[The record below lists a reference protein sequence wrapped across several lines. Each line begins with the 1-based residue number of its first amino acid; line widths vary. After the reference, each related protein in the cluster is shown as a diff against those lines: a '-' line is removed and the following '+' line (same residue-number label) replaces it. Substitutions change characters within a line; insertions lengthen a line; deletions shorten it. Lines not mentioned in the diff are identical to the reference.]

1 MHKNLAGQGAG
12 KEVQAG
18 EAKRCTGNEIVDQ
31 SLGAPLGPERGG
43 GRAPR
48 SEGMISYSEAEIT

>member
-1 MHKNLAGQGAG
+1 MAGQGAG

-31 SLGAPLGPERGG
+31 SLGAPKEEEVEHLEVKG
-43 GRAPR
+43 
-48 SEGMISYSEAEIT
+48 